1 MPTLNQRCRGK
12 RFSLKQPNVRII
24 THTNY
29 GSLTYLNDNFHAVTS
44 TLVKPNYAYGRFTVA
59 TLQWIKA
66 TILNAPISK
75 TDVLNSHSDVFK
87 TIAVLNSWQKYLK
100 NICRHISQVAYFY
113 FMVINFCDFANSCH
127 TCKSLEAPNIL
138 ICDIRGT
145 DVSQKMSKKV
155 ACFRYFLFV

>member
-44 TLVKPNYAYGRFTVA
+44 TLLKPNYAYGRFTVA

-66 TILNAPISK
+66 TILRASISK
-75 TDVLNSHSDVFK
+75 TDVLNSHPNIFK
-87 TIAVLNSWQKYLK
+87 KIAVLNSWQKYLK
-100 NICRHISQVAYFY
+100 NICEAHFSSCIFLLYGNKLLRFHKFLPHLQKFGSAEYLNLRHWRK
-113 FMVINFCDFANSCH
+113 SCLA
-127 TCKSLEAPNIL
+127 KQLSL
-138 ICDIRGT
+138 
-145 DVSQKMSKKV
+145 
-155 ACFRYFLFV
+155 